1 MAKINLRNRIRENN
15 EDSNSHTGNA
25 SPPNFNKVEDSVPSF
40 QQSEPV
46 AQQAYQSQQTQSSPS
61 NYYQAPVSE
70 PTREKQSESIRKKST
85 GLFRDEEEAPNKK
98 GFTGLLKGTKK
109 LFAKNLD
116 GLSNNPK
123 NVVDN
128 FIDKFNVNRRMLY
141 IAIGTSSIAA
151 ILALN
156 YLNSFTATSL
166 FGSKEIMVLV
176 ATKDIREKSIISMND
191 FTETPIPAKFLIPNT
206 IVVGQSFN
214 IKDYVGRVAITD
226 IYKGEQISTKRIVKE
241 EQSPWVSP
249 FIPANHRAFDIPTKS
264 LSYIKP
270 RDHVDILVS
279 VPHPIDKRKI
289 INTPVLQNADV
300 MAVDGRY
307 KISPNDP
314 PVSGDR
320 IMIAVPNKLV
330 HLFTLLQERG
340 GNFQVIMRN
349 DGDTVNLD
357 EKVSIDKLEMMFSD
371 NTNKVEKVEP
381 LKIDM
386 PKPKKVKP
394 AFVEPPVQVYNP
406 PPQVYNPPPQVYN
419 PPPKAYNPPPKKVKV
434 VAPPP
439 KKESSHTTVTV
450 INGTSVHQDNVATEK
465 KEEKKE

>member
-15 EDSNSHTGNA
+15 EDNNPQA
-25 SPPNFNKVEDSVPSF
+25 SSGVPLFNKIEKDEPALQQPENVSQNFYTQEQPS
-40 QQSEPV
+40 QN
-46 AQQAYQSQQTQSSPS
+46 
-61 NYYQAPVSE
+61 NYYQTPEPVKTES
-70 PTREKQSESIRKKST
+70 QSENIRKRSA
-85 GLFRDEEEAPNKK
+85 GLFRDEESPQNQK

-109 LFAKNLD
+109 LFAKSLDNLPN
-116 GLSNNPK
+116 SPK
-123 NVVDN
+123 NVLDN
-128 FIDKFNVNRRMLY
+128 FLDKFNVNRRMLY
-141 IAIGTSSIAA
+141 IAVGTSSIAA

-156 YLNSFTATSL
+156 YLNSFTAGRL
-166 FGSKEIMVLV
+166 FGSQEITVLV

-191 FTETPIPAKFLIPNT
+191 FVQIPIPAKFVIPNT
-206 IVVGQSFN
+206 IVVGPSFN

-241 EQSPWVSP
+241 EQSPWISP

-340 GNFQVIMRN
+340 GNFQVIMRS
-349 DGDTVNLD
+349 DGDVVNLD
-357 EKVSIDKLEMMFSD
+357 EKVSIDKLELMFAD
-371 NTNKVEKVEP
+371 NNNKVESV
-381 LKIDM
+381 KIDT

-394 AFVEPPVQVYNP
+394 VFVEPPVQVYNP
-406 PPQVYNPPPQVYN
+406 PPPVYNPPAQVYNPPPR
-419 PPPKAYNPPPKKVKV
+419 AYNPPPKKVKV
-434 VAPPP
+434 VKQAP
-439 KKESSHTTVTV
+439 KKETAHTTVTV
-450 INGTSVHQDNVATEK
+450 INGTNVQQDNVATDK

>member
-15 EDSNSHTGNA
+15 EDSNSHA
-25 SPPNFNKVEDSVPSF
+25 SSGSSLNFNKIEESAPSF
-40 QQSEPV
+40 QQPEATSQPSY
-46 AQQAYQSQQTQSSPS
+46 QQAQPQHTQS

-70 PTREKQSESIRKKST
+70 PNREKQSESIRKKNT
-85 GLFRDEEEAPNKK
+85 GLFRDEDASQNQK

-123 NVVDN
+123 NVLDK
-128 FIDKFNVNRRMLY
+128 FLDKFNVNRRMLY

-156 YLNSFTATSL
+156 YLNSFTAASL
-166 FGSKEIMVLV
+166 WGSKELKVLV

-191 FTETPIPAKFLIPNT
+191 FIESPIPAKFVIPNT
-206 IVVGQSFN
+206 IIVGDNFN
-214 IKDYVGRVAITD
+214 IKDYVGRVATTD

-241 EQSPWVSP
+241 DQSPWVSP

-357 EKVSIDKLEMMFSD
+357 EKVSIDKLEMMFAD
-371 NTNKVEKVEP
+371 NTTKVEKVEP
-381 LKIDM
+381 LKIDT

-394 AFVEPPVQVYNP
+394 AFVEPPIQVYNP
-406 PPQVYNPPPQVYN
+406 PPPVYNPPQPVYN
-419 PPPKAYNPPPKKVKV
+419 PPPKAHVAPKVVKIEKKVPPKPV
-434 VAPPP
+434 
-439 KKESSHTTVTV
+439 SHTTVTV
-450 INGTSVHQDNVATEK
+450 INGTNVHQDNVATEK

>member
-15 EDSNSHTGNA
+15 EDNNPHVNSDV
-25 SPPNFNKVEDSVPSF
+25 PLFNKIEKDEPAF
-40 QQSEPV
+40 QQPENV
-46 AQQAYQSQQTQSSPS
+46 SQDFYTQEQPS
-61 NYYQAPVSE
+61 QNNYYQAPE
-70 PTREKQSESIRKKST
+70 PVKTESQTENIRKRSA
-85 GLFRDEEEAPNKK
+85 GLFRDEENPQNQK

-109 LFAKNLD
+109 LFSKSLDNLP
-116 GLSNNPK
+116 NNPK
-123 NVVDN
+123 NVLDN
-128 FIDKFNVNRRMLY
+128 FLDKFNVNRRMLY

-156 YLNSFTATSL
+156 YLNSFTAGRL
-166 FGSKEIMVLV
+166 FGSQEITVLV
-176 ATKDIREKSIISMND
+176 ATKDIREKSIVSMND
-191 FTETPIPAKFLIPNT
+191 FIQMPIPAKFVIPNT
-206 IVVGQSFN
+206 IVVGPSFN

-226 IYKGEQISTKRIVKE
+226 IYRGEQISTKRIVKE
-241 EQSPWVSP
+241 EQSPWISP

-307 KISPNDP
+307 KVSPNDP

-340 GNFQVIMRN
+340 GNFQVIMRS
-349 DGDTVNLD
+349 DGDVVNLD
-357 EKVSIDKLEMMFSD
+357 EKVSIDKLELMFAD
-371 NTNKVEKVEP
+371 NNNKVESV
-381 LKIDM
+381 KIDT

-394 AFVEPPVQVYNP
+394 VFVEPPVQVYNP
-406 PPQVYNPPPQVYN
+406 PPPVYNPPQATYTQPQPRVN
-419 PPPKAYNPPPKKVKV
+419 KQPKPVKV
-434 VAPPP
+434 VKPAP
-439 KKESSHTTVTV
+439 KKETAHTTVTV
-450 INGTSVHQDNVATEK
+450 INGTNVQQDNVATDK

>member
-15 EDSNSHTGNA
+15 EDNNPQA
-25 SPPNFNKVEDSVPSF
+25 SSGVPLFNKIEKDEPALQQPENVSQNFYTQEQPS
-40 QQSEPV
+40 QN
-46 AQQAYQSQQTQSSPS
+46 
-61 NYYQAPVSE
+61 NYYQTPEPVKTES
-70 PTREKQSESIRKKST
+70 QSENIRKRSA
-85 GLFRDEEEAPNKK
+85 GLFRDEESPQNQK

-109 LFAKNLD
+109 LFAKSLDNLPN
-116 GLSNNPK
+116 SPK
-123 NVVDN
+123 NVLDN
-128 FIDKFNVNRRMLY
+128 FLDKFNVNRRMLY
-141 IAIGTSSIAA
+141 IAVGTSSIAA

-156 YLNSFTATSL
+156 YLNSFTAGRL
-166 FGSKEIMVLV
+166 FGSQEITVLV

-191 FTETPIPAKFLIPNT
+191 FVQIPIPAKFVIPNT
-206 IVVGQSFN
+206 IVVGPSFN

-241 EQSPWVSP
+241 EQSPWISP

-340 GNFQVIMRN
+340 GNFQVIMRS
-349 DGDTVNLD
+349 DGDVVNLD
-357 EKVSIDKLEMMFSD
+357 EKVSIDKLELMFAD
-371 NTNKVEKVEP
+371 NNNKVESV
-381 LKIDM
+381 KIDTT
-386 PKPKKVKP
+386 KPKKVKP
-394 AFVEPPVQVYNP
+394 VFVEPPVQVYNP
-406 PPQVYNPPPQVYN
+406 PPPVYNPPAQVYNPPPR
-419 PPPKAYNPPPKKVKV
+419 AYNPPPKKVKV
-434 VAPPP
+434 VKQAP
-439 KKESSHTTVTV
+439 KKETAHTTVTV
-450 INGTSVHQDNVATEK
+450 INGTNVQQDNVATDK

>member
-15 EDSNSHTGNA
+15 EDGNSHSGNET
-25 SPPNFNKVEDSVPSF
+25 PLNFNKVEDSYPSF
-40 QQSEPV
+40 QQPEPV
-46 AQQAYQSQQTQSSPS
+46 AQHSYQQQSQQPQA
-61 NYYQAPVSE
+61 NYYQSPVAE
-70 PTREKQSESIRKKST
+70 PVKERHTESIRKKNT
-85 GLFRDEEEAPNKK
+85 GLFRDEEAPQNQK

-109 LFAKNLD
+109 LFAKGLDNLPA
-116 GLSNNPK
+116 NPK
-123 NVVDN
+123 NYL
-128 FIDKFNVNRRMLY
+128 DKLNVNKRMLY
-141 IAIGTSSIAA
+141 IALGTSSVAA

-156 YLNSFTATSL
+156 YLNSFTSGKL
-166 FGSKEIMVLV
+166 FGSQEITVLV

-191 FTETPIPAKFLIPNT
+191 FIQAPIPAKFVIPNT
-206 IVVGQSFN
+206 IIVGSNFN
-214 IKDYVGRVAITD
+214 IKDYVGRVATTD

-241 EQSPWVSP
+241 DQSPWVSP

-279 VPHPIDKRKI
+279 VPHPIDRRKI

-357 EKVSIDKLEMMFSD
+357 EKVSIDKLELMFAD
-371 NTNKVEKVEP
+371 NTTKVEKVEP
-381 LKIDM
+381 LKIDT

-394 AFVEPPVQVYNP
+394 AFVEPPIQVYNP
-406 PPQVYNPPPQVYN
+406 PPPVYNPPPQVYN

-439 KKESSHTTVTV
+439 KKESAHTTVTV

>member
-15 EDSNSHTGNA
+15 EDNNPQA
-25 SPPNFNKVEDSVPSF
+25 SSSVPLFNKIEKDEPALQQPENVSQNFYTQEQPS
-40 QQSEPV
+40 QN
-46 AQQAYQSQQTQSSPS
+46 
-61 NYYQAPVSE
+61 NYYQTPEPVKTES
-70 PTREKQSESIRKKST
+70 QSENIRKRSA
-85 GLFRDEEEAPNKK
+85 GLFRDEESTQNQK

-109 LFAKNLD
+109 LFAKSLDNLPN
-116 GLSNNPK
+116 SPK
-123 NVVDN
+123 NVLDN
-128 FIDKFNVNRRMLY
+128 FLDKFNVNRRMLY
-141 IAIGTSSIAA
+141 IAVGTSSIAA

-156 YLNSFTATSL
+156 YLNSFTAGRL
-166 FGSKEIMVLV
+166 FGSQEITVLV

-191 FTETPIPAKFLIPNT
+191 FVQIPIPAKFVIPNT
-206 IVVGQSFN
+206 IVVGPSFN

-241 EQSPWVSP
+241 EQSPWISP

-307 KISPNDP
+307 KVSPNDP

-340 GNFQVIMRN
+340 GNFQVIMRS
-349 DGDTVNLD
+349 DGDVVNLD
-357 EKVSIDKLEMMFSD
+357 EKVSIDKLELMFAD
-371 NTNKVEKVEP
+371 NNNKVESV
-381 LKIDM
+381 KIDT

-394 AFVEPPVQVYNP
+394 VFVEPPVQVYNP
-406 PPQVYNPPPQVYN
+406 PPPVYNPPAQVYNPPPR
-419 PPPKAYNPPPKKVKV
+419 AYNPPPKKVKV
-434 VAPPP
+434 VKQAP
-439 KKESSHTTVTV
+439 KKETAHTTVTV
-450 INGTSVHQDNVATEK
+450 INGTNVQQDNVATDK

>member
-15 EDSNSHTGNA
+15 EDNNPHVNSDV
-25 SPPNFNKVEDSVPSF
+25 PLFNKIEKDEPAF
-40 QQSEPV
+40 QQQENVS
-46 AQQAYQSQQTQSSPS
+46 QSFYTQEQPPQN
-61 NYYQAPVSE
+61 NYYQTPEPVK
-70 PTREKQSESIRKKST
+70 TESQAENIRKRSA
-85 GLFRDEEEAPNKK
+85 GLFRDEESPQSQK

-109 LFAKNLD
+109 LFAKSLDNLP
-116 GLSNNPK
+116 NNPK
-123 NVVDN
+123 NVLDN
-128 FIDKFNVNRRMLY
+128 FLDKFNVNRRMLY

-156 YLNSFTATSL
+156 YLNSFTAGRL
-166 FGSKEIMVLV
+166 FGSQEITVLV
-176 ATKDIREKSIISMND
+176 ATKDIREKSIVSMND
-191 FTETPIPAKFLIPNT
+191 FIQMPIPAKFVIPNT
-206 IVVGQSFN
+206 IVVGPSFN

-340 GNFQVIMRN
+340 GNFQVIMRS
-349 DGDTVNLD
+349 DGDVVNLD
-357 EKVSIDKLEMMFSD
+357 EKVSIDKLELMFAE
-371 NTNKVEKVEP
+371 NNNKVESV
-381 LKIDM
+381 KIDI

-394 AFVEPPVQVYNP
+394 VFVEPPVQVYNP
-406 PPQVYNPPPQVYN
+406 PPPVYNPPAQVYNPPPR
-419 PPPKAYNPPPKKVKV
+419 AYNPPPKKVKV
-434 VAPPP
+434 VKQAP
-439 KKESSHTTVTV
+439 KKETAHTTVTV
-450 INGTSVHQDNVATEK
+450 INGTNVQQDNVATEK